1 MTQTEAEA
9 EIVDAEGRIFDAIRT
24 RDLARLSA
32 ELAEDFVHTPFGSP
46 NQDREAFLRA
56 IAEVP
61 YTILELSGEDLRV
74 RILGEVA
81 LLSGLQRAKVQFPE
95 GTVIEGVSMFVDLF
109 AGGPGAWRLRH
120 AVSID
125 PP

>member
-1 MTQTEAEA
+1 MSSTESEA
-9 EIVDAEGRIFDAIRT
+9 EILAAEHRVFDAIRT

-32 ELAEDFVHTPFGSP
+32 ELTEDFVHTPFGSP
-46 NQDREAFLRA
+46 DQDRDAFLRA
-56 IAEVP
+56 IGEVP
-61 YTILELSGEDLRV
+61 YKILELSGEDLRV

-81 LLSGLQRAKVQFPE
+81 LLSGFQRAKVQFPE
-95 GTVIEGVSMFVDLF
+95 GAVVEGVSAFVDLF

-120 AVSID
+120 AFSID